1 VSLLALWWLAGQD
14 LGDLGPSLWISL
26 AIAAGYGSAMSLR
39 GAGVEPFLYLVGTAA
54 LLRGLCIARRRTL
67 SRQGGV
73 ELAGVAL
80 LGFGLFKH
88 GFLRY
93 DAEHTFIAAFGL
105 LAIALVY
112 SSTGLWGIADVSLG
126 VRAGYT
132 LAMVAG
138 CTGLALWPY
147 LSMPYLP
154 TLREQVS
161 ALLHPVASME
171 RYTSQFTAV
180 NQSIAERAPFCD
192 LVGPTDIISYR
203 QLVLF
208 ANGKSGVPSAVRRR
222 RTGTTRENTYWVSRQ
237 KQPRQACPRAQAGSF
252 EQVNGHFR

>member
-1 VSLLALWWLAGQD
+1 LTKFSLMILAAAILALYGVRQTIVPGLRGAIPFCGAYAVSLLALWWLTGQD

-26 AIAAGYGSAMSLR
+26 AITAGYGPAMSLR
-39 GAGVEPFLYLVGTAA
+39 GAGVEPFLYLVGTTA
-54 LLRGLCIARRRTL
+54 LLGGLCIARRRTL

-88 GFLRY
+88 GFLRH
-93 DAEHTFIAAFGL
+93 DAEHTFIAASGL

-112 SSTGLWGIADVSLG
+112 SSTGLWGIADVPLG
-126 VRAGYT
+126 VRAGYA

-138 CTGLALWPY
+138 CTGWPS

-161 ALLHPVASME
+161 ALLHPLALME
-171 RYTSQFTAV
+171 RYTSQF
-180 NQSIAERAPFCD
+180 S
-192 LVGPTDIISYR
+192 
-203 QLVLF
+203 
-208 ANGKSGVPSAVRRR
+208 
-222 RTGTTRENTYWVSRQ
+222 TYWVSRQ
-237 KQPRQACPRAQAGSF
+237 KQPRQACRRAQAGSF